1 MEACYPHF
9 PADMTV
15 LDSLLSLPD
24 VQVKSQDK
32 LAVLFKFI
40 CKMPEIQT
48 ILPFLPDFMEFYL
61 WLHRDL
67 AGVLT
72 PEGADKISIKKLVD
86 RKSRHN
92 GESGRKLMSLY
103 KRVKGSYVIK
113 LFYAIFHGIVTF
125 YSTRWLQSLFEGCS
139 RYDFHWGFRQHS
151 C

>member
-9 PADMTV
+9 PADVTV

-32 LAVLFKFI
+32 LAVIFKFI

-48 ILPFLPDFMEFYL
+48 ILPFLPDFMEFYQ

-72 PEGADKISIKKLVD
+72 PEGAEKITIKKLVD
-86 RKSRHN
+86 RMSRQY
-92 GESGRKLMSLY
+92 GESGSKLMSLY
-103 KRVKGSYVIK
+103 KRVKGKSCNQSVCAT
-113 LFYAIFHGIVTF
+113 LHDIVMF
-125 YSTRWLQSLFEGCS
+125 YSTRWLQSLF
-139 RYDFHWGFRQHS
+139 
-151 C
+151 

>member
-48 ILPFLPDFMEFYL
+48 ILPFLPDFMEFYQ

-72 PEGADKISIKKLVD
+72 PEQADKISIKRLAD
-86 RKSRHN
+86 HMSRHN
-92 GESGRKLMSLY
+92 GESGSKLMSLY
-103 KRVKGSYVIK
+103 KRVRGR
-113 LFYAIFHGIVTF
+113 YAIN
-125 YSTRWLQSLFEGCS
+125 
-139 RYDFHWGFRQHS
+139 
-151 C
+151 